1 MILAMERSGA
11 LGKYVV
17 QVHHEHQD
25 DSYWAEVPELPG
37 CFASGDTLDELA
49 ESLSEA
55 IAIYTD
61 TEEPPTPG
69 RLYEVDEMRLGQVR
83 T

>member
-1 MILAMERSGA
+1 MILAMERKDA

-49 ESLSEA
+49 ESLNEA
-55 IAIYTD
+55 IALYTD
-61 TEEPPTPG
+61 TDTPPSSG
-69 RLYEVDEMRLGQVR
+69 RLYEVDEMKLGQVP